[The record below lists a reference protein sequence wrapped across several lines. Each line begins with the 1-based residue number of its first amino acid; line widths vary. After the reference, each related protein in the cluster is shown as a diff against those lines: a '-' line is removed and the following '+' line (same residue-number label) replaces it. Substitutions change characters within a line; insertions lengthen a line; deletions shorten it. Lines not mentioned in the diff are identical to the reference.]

1 MDIRPEVGLPTV
13 LLLVAANG
21 FFVAAEF
28 AMVAVRRSRLEQLAS
43 DGHRRARSAL
53 DVLAHLDAYI
63 AACQLGITMASLGL
77 GWIGE
82 PALAHLLEPFLV
94 RHLGATGILAA
105 DGVAVAISFSLIT
118 ALHIVLGEL
127 APKGLALQYP
137 ERTTLFVTTP
147 LRVFHRALRWPILTL
162 NAIGNGVLRLL
173 GVQPSGAQTMVHS
186 AEELQLLVTASEAG
200 GTVEPSEARI
210 ASRAFQF
217 ADITAA
223 ELMTPRTDI
232 EAVPVEIT
240 WPEML
245 ARAESAEHDRL
256 PVYRESLDDIL
267 GALHLR
273 DLFPVVRSGD
283 FDIRRLITPC
293 PAVPR
298 SKKAD
303 AVLEDM
309 QATGQE
315 LAIVI
320 DEYGGTAGLVSMA
333 DLMAALVGRTE
344 IETEPDGS
352 RVFDGLLR
360 VSDFEEATGLKIGD
374 EERGGAATVGGI
386 IMEKLG
392 SVPRAGDEVELAGA
406 PLRVEEV
413 RRNRVGKVRLLPVP
427 PLAPPPGETLR
438 GRLEI
443 S

>member
-1 MDIRPEVGLPTV
+1 MDIRPAFGLPTV

-28 AMVAVRRSRLEQLAS
+28 AMVAVRRSRLEELANE
-43 DGHRRARSAL
+43 GHRGARSAL
-53 DVLAHLDAYI
+53 DVLGHLDAYI

-82 PALAHLLEPFLV
+82 PALAHLLEPSLV

-105 DGVAVAISFSLIT
+105 HGVAVAISFSLIT

-127 APKGLALQYP
+127 APKGLALQYA

-147 LRVFHRALRWPILTL
+147 LRVFHRLFRWPIVAL
-162 NAIGNGVLRLL
+162 NGIGNAVLRLL
-173 GVQPSGAQTMVHS
+173 GVRPSGTQTMVHS

-210 ASRAFQF
+210 ATRAFQF
-217 ADITAA
+217 ADLTAA

-245 ARAESAEHDRL
+245 ARAESAAHDQL
-256 PVYRESLDDIL
+256 PVYRESLDDIV
-267 GALHLR
+267 GVLHLR

-283 FDIRRLITPC
+283 FDIRRLLTPC

-303 AVLEDM
+303 ALLEDM

-320 DEYGGTAGLVSMA
+320 DEYGGTAGLVTMA

-344 IETEPDGS
+344 VGSEPDGS
-352 RVFDGLLR
+352 QVFDGLLR
-360 VSDFEEATGLKIGD
+360 VPDFEEATGLKID
-374 EERGGAATVGGI
+374 ADERGEAATVGGT
-386 IMEKLG
+386 IMAKLG
-392 SVPRAGDEVELAGA
+392 HVPRVGDEVALAGRRV
-406 PLRVEEV
+406 RVEEV
-413 RRNRVGKVRLLPVP
+413 RRNRVGKARLLPAP
-427 PLAPPPGETLR
+427 APPPPE
-438 GRLEI
+438 GRA
-443 S
+443 SPAPSKTS